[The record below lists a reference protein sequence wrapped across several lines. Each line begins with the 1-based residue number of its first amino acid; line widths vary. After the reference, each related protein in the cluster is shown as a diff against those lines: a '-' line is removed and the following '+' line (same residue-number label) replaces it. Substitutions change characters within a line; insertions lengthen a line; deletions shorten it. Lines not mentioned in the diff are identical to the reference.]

1 MCFKKGL
8 LNSPVCYAMI
18 EQIEPQIRTQSFA
31 VRKLRCGVCSNARG
45 PGPRVPQ
52 PERAAARAFV
62 SFAMIMLINVL
73 GL

>member
-18 EQIEPQIRTQSFA
+18 EQIEPQIRT
-31 VRKLRCGVCSNARG
+31 
-45 PGPRVPQ
+45 
-52 PERAAARAFV
+52 FV